1 MTLGLIGVKNLSFG
15 HGFYGYLGSKND
27 YQTNTEQANKT
38 EQMGFLFCSTKTD
51 EANRT
56 EHNPLGLFCLFVL
69 MWVVLHYF
77 GAKL

>member
-1 MTLGLIGVKNLSFG
+1 MMFWPVVYWLGKMIRDSDF
-15 HGFYGYLGSKND
+15 LGSKND
-27 YQTNTEQANKT
+27 CQTNTEQANKT

-69 MWVVLHYF
+69 MWVVLHQNRD
-77 GAKL
+77 K

>member
-1 MTLGLIGVKNLSFG
+1 MTLFRVMTLGSIGVIFW
-15 HGFYGYLGSKND
+15 HYLR
-27 YQTNTEQANKT
+27 YQNNTEQANKT

-69 MWVVLHYF
+69 MWVVLHQNRD
-77 GAKL
+77 K

>member
-1 MTLGLIGVKNLSFG
+1 MTLFRVMTLGSIGVIFG
-15 HGFYGYLGSKND
+15 HYLR
-27 YQTNTEQANKT
+27 YQTYTEQANKT

-69 MWVVLHYF
+69 MWVVLHQNRD
-77 GAKL
+77 K

>member
-1 MTLGLIGVKNLSFG
+1 MTLGSIGVIFG
-15 HGFYGYLGSKND
+15 HYFR
-27 YQTNTEQANKT
+27 YQNSTEQANKT

-69 MWVVLHYF
+69 MWVVLHHF
-77 GAKL
+77 GEY